1 MCAFMACR
9 PNDFCVTMNKTVNT
23 SVLLRSPQ
31 TTGIVTL
38 DTKPLSASVPFMMM
52 TLGSGEET
60 TVVGWG
66 RDRVVVVSLGECFV
80 VIRVGSLVSLVAGM
94 MSGVDTTEEPFDTT
108 RWIFLR

>member
-1 MCAFMACR
+1 M
-9 PNDFCVTMNKTVNT
+9 KTY
-23 SVLLRSPQ
+23 
-31 TTGIVTL
+31 
-38 DTKPLSASVPFMMM
+38 LSASVPFMMM

-94 MSGVDTTEEPFDTT
+94 MSGVDTTEEPARRHG
-108 RWIFLR
+108 RWIDEWVER